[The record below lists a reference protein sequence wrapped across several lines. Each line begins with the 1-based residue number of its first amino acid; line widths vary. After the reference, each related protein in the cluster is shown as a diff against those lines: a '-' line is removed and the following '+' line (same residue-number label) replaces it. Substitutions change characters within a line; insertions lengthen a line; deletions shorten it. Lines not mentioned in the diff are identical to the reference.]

1 MTLYWLRCLTNII
14 STMFP
19 SSKIMKIE
27 RNLSRWRRG
36 GKKQKG
42 KCFPESTGRLKDN
55 VMLLIS
61 MQLFEEVA
69 TRRVLKEMGK
79 EAQMLWA
86 RESSRLMGQHES
98 GFED

>member
-1 MTLYWLRCLTNII
+1 MNII
-14 STMFP
+14 SRTFP

-27 RNLSRWRRG
+27 RNLSRWT
-36 GKKQKG
+36 GKKRNKE
-42 KCFPESTGRLKDN
+42 KCFPDSTGRLKNN

-61 MQLFEEVA
+61 VQLFEEVA

-86 RESSRLMGQHES
+86 RESSRLMEQHKS